1 MKLKGLSFLIVIVFL
16 LSCKSKVHKYRDAN
30 EVVAEMSSSTTDSE
44 NQVAPP
50 SAVSLEDDVAF
61 QDDSVI
67 DQNKSESTI
76 NKKKII
82 KDGRISIETQDITS
96 SKKGL
101 DEIVKKFNSYYDT
114 EELHNNE
121 ATTYFD
127 LKLRIP
133 TDNFEKLIKAIE
145 NGKDEIISK
154 SIHSR
159 DVTEEFVD
167 IEARLSYKRDF
178 LKRYKD
184 LLAKASTVKDILAV
198 EENIRKLQEEIESK
212 EGRLKYLKDQVDYST
227 LEIELSQEKGY
238 VYKPKQLGNFIERI
252 KNAIS
257 QGWTAL
263 VFFILWGISLWP
275 FLIILFSIYLIWR
288 RIIRQRKNK
297 KSIDNSK
304 NEK

>member
-1 MKLKGLSFLIVIVFL
+1 M
-16 LSCKSKVHKYRDAN
+16 
-30 EVVAEMSSSTTDSE
+30 AEMSNDEISTSNDVSTEVNAVIQE
-44 NQVAPP
+44 N
-50 SAVSLEDDVAF
+50 SALDK
-61 QDDSVI
+61 
-67 DQNKSESTI
+67 NKSESAI

-82 KDGRISIETQDITS
+82 KDGSISIKTKDITS
-96 SKKGL
+96 SKKNI

-114 EELHNNE
+114 EELHNND
-121 ATTYFD
+121 AGTYFN

-145 NGKDEIISK
+145 NGKDEIIRK

-167 IEARLSYKRDF
+167 IEARLSNKRDY

-184 LLAKASTVKDILAV
+184 LLLKASTVKDIIDV

-212 EGRLKYLKDQVDYST
+212 EGRLKYLNDQIDYST
-227 LEIELSQEKGY
+227 FEIELFQEKEY
-238 VYKPKQLGNFIERI
+238 IYKPKQTDNFFERI
-252 KNAIS
+252 KNALGEGS
-257 QGWTAL
+257 TAL
-263 VFFILWGISLWP
+263 VLFILWGISLWP

-288 RIIRQRKNK
+288 RIIRHRKNK

>member
-1 MKLKGLSFLIVIVFL
+1 MKLIGLSFLIVLVFS
-16 LSCKSKVHKYRDAN
+16 LSCNSKVNKYREAN
-30 EVVAEMSSSTTDSE
+30 EVIAEMSSSIGSE
-44 NQVAPP
+44 NEVVAPP
-50 SAVSLEDDVAF
+50 GAVSLEEDVAV
-61 QDDSVI
+61 QDDSAI
-67 DQNKSESTI
+67 DQNKSESSI

-82 KDGRISIETQDITS
+82 KDGSMSIKTKDITS
-96 SKKGL
+96 SKKSI

-114 EELHNNE
+114 EELNNNGVG
-121 ATTYFD
+121 TYLN

-145 NGKDEIISK
+145 NGKDEIARK

-167 IEARLSYKRDF
+167 IEARLSNKRDY

-184 LLAKASTVKDILAV
+184 LLLKASTVKDIVDV

-212 EGRLKYLKDQVDYST
+212 EGRLKYLRDQVDYST
-227 LEIELSQEKGY
+227 LEIELFQEKAY
-238 VYKPKQLGNFIERI
+238 IFKAEQQDNFIERI

-263 VFFILWGISLWP
+263 ALFILWGISLWP

-288 RIIRQRKNK
+288 RIIKQRKNK

>member
-1 MKLKGLSFLIVIVFL
+1 MKLKNLTLLVILTVL
-16 LSCKSKVHKYRDAN
+16 LSSCSNNHKLRDAK
-30 EVVAEMSSSTTDSE
+30 EVIAEMSNDEVSTSNDVNSE
-44 NQVAPP
+44 ENALVQEN
-50 SAVSLEDDVAF
+50 SAIDKTKNED
-61 QDDSVI
+61 
-67 DQNKSESTI
+67 NT

-82 KDGRISIETQDITS
+82 KDGRISIETKDITS
-96 SKKGL
+96 SKKSI

-121 ATTYFD
+121 TTTYFD

-133 TDNFEKLIKAIE
+133 ADNFEKLIKALE

-167 IEARLSYKRDF
+167 IEARLNYKRDF

-184 LLAKASTVKDILAV
+184 LLLKASSVKDILDV

-212 EGRLKYLKDQVDYST
+212 EGRLKYLKDQVNYST

-238 VYKPKQLGNFIERI
+238 VYRPKQLDKFTERF
-252 KNAIS
+252 KNSIS
-257 QGWTAL
+257 QGWAAL
-263 VFFILWGISLWP
+263 VSFVLWGISLWP
-275 FLIILFSIYLIWR
+275 FIIILFSIYLIWR
-288 RIIRQRKNK
+288 RIIRQRKNRK
-297 KSIDNSK
+297 LIDNSK

>member
-1 MKLKGLSFLIVIVFL
+1 MKLKNLTLLVILTVL
-16 LSCKSKVHKYRDAN
+16 LSSCSNNHKLRDAK
-30 EVVAEMSSSTTDSE
+30 EVIAEMSNDEVSTSNDVKYEQNTLVQE
-44 NQVAPP
+44 N
-50 SAVSLEDDVAF
+50 SD
-61 QDDSVI
+61 I
-67 DQNKSESTI
+67 DKTRNESNT

-82 KDGRISIETQDITS
+82 KDGRISIETKDITS
-96 SKKGL
+96 SKKSI

-121 ATTYFD
+121 TSTYFD

-133 TDNFEKLIKAIE
+133 ADNFEKLIKAIE

-167 IEARLSYKRDF
+167 IEARLNNKRDF

-184 LLAKASTVKDILAV
+184 LLLKASSVKDILDV

-238 VYKPKQLGNFIERI
+238 VYKPKQLDKFTERF
-252 KNAIS
+252 KNSIS
-257 QGWTAL
+257 QGWAAL
-263 VFFILWGISLWP
+263 VSFVLWGISLWP
-275 FLIILFSIYLIWR
+275 FIIILIFIYLIWK
-288 RIIRQRKNK
+288 RINRQRKGR
-297 KSIDNSK
+297 KSINNSK
-304 NEK
+304 TEK